1 MLAPKGPQRHL
12 GLDTGAVLGQRLGA
26 LDVVLLQL
34 QGKANNGLSQGM
46 CGSVFLE
53 GKQWKEWEGRLAV
66 GYAGIGIHG
75 TPTGNRIDILD
86 ISKDGIDSTRQ
97 ELSWPTFAGRL
108 RHLSLGPD
116 NALYVADEASGMIY
130 RVTPN

>member
-1 MLAPKGPQRHL
+1 
-12 GLDTGAVLGQRLGA
+12 
-26 LDVVLLQL
+26 
-34 QGKANNGLSQGM
+34 M
-46 CGSVFLE
+46 CGSVFLV
-53 GKQWKEWEGRLAV
+53 GRQWKEWEGRLAV

-86 ISKDGIDSTRQ
+86 ISKDGLTSTRQ
-97 ELSWPTFAGRL
+97 ELLRPTFAGRF

-116 NALYVADEASGMIY
+116 NALYVANDASGMIH

>member
-1 MLAPKGPQRHL
+1 
-12 GLDTGAVLGQRLGA
+12 
-26 LDVVLLQL
+26 
-34 QGKANNGLSQGM
+34 M
-46 CGSVFLE
+46 CGSVWLV

-86 ISKDGIDSTRQ
+86 ISKDGMTASR
-97 ELSWPTFAGRL
+97 EEVAWPTVAGRF

-116 NALYVADEASGMIY
+116 GALYVADEAAGMIY
-130 RVTPN
+130 KVTPN